1 MASKP
6 SENLVKTKMLH
17 ETSTKSSQNLRKIH
31 EMPRHLRFNKYVLT
45 HYRPPSDSIGC
56 LKSLFYLHNE
66 TVNILTHGIPVVVI
80 LASIPWLLPWD
91 ELKVPY
97 LPSFHVVA
105 SIAPWIGSTIY
116 HLFMNHNTV
125 FTVVDLTA
133 PGLTGCTNNTNGSIW
148 HQYYFD
154 ITFFFQLLMCPRSLQ
169 KWGFQML
176 IIFFHFLSFNFK
188 IHNWCSKNGPWI
200 V

>member
-1 MASKP
+1 M
-6 SENLVKTKMLH
+6 
-17 ETSTKSSQNLRKIH
+17 
-31 EMPRHLRFNKYVLT
+31 
-45 HYRPPSDSIGC
+45 
-56 LKSLFYLHNE
+56 
-66 TVNILTHGIPVVVI
+66 VVI

-133 PGLTGCTNNTNGSIW
+133 LGLTLLGLGLIKINDVSANFNN
-148 HQYYFD
+148 
-154 ITFFFQLLMCPRSLQ
+154 PRTSLI
-169 KWGFQML
+169 L
-176 IIFFHFLSFNFK
+176 N
-188 IHNWCSKNGPWI
+188 N
-200 V
+200 

>member
-1 MASKP
+1 MK
-6 SENLVKTKMLH
+6 NKKVLFLKKKNCVNIKTKRLCLL
-17 ETSTKSSQNLRKIH
+17 TKFSGK
-31 EMPRHLRFNKYVLT
+31 VL
-45 HYRPPSDSIGC
+45 I
-56 LKSLFYLHNE
+56 LFFSAFP
-66 TVNILTHGIPVVVI
+66 GIPVVVI

-133 PGLTGCTNNTNGSIW
+133 PDLTGCTKGQLISKFLFW
-148 HQYYFD
+148 CHRFD
-154 ITFFFQLLMCPRSLQ
+154 QQNDCKDFCPESSYSLLRASWKLFGTSRRLPY
-169 KWGFQML
+169 K
-176 IIFFHFLSFNFK
+176 
-188 IHNWCSKNGPWI
+188 
-200 V
+200 

>member
-1 MASKP
+1 M
-6 SENLVKTKMLH
+6 
-17 ETSTKSSQNLRKIH
+17 
-31 EMPRHLRFNKYVLT
+31 
-45 HYRPPSDSIGC
+45 
-56 LKSLFYLHNE
+56 
-66 TVNILTHGIPVVVI
+66 VVI

-133 PGLTGCTNNTNGSIW
+133 PDLTGCTIGQLISKFLFGVIVLTNKMTVRISVLKVLIAYSGLLGSFLGL
-148 HQYYFD
+148 HV
-154 ITFFFQLLMCPRSLQ
+154 
-169 KWGFQML
+169 GFRINV
-176 IIFFHFLSFNFK
+176 IIY
-188 IHNWCSKNGPWI
+188 
-200 V
+200 

>member
-1 MASKP
+1 M
-6 SENLVKTKMLH
+6 
-17 ETSTKSSQNLRKIH
+17 
-31 EMPRHLRFNKYVLT
+31 
-45 HYRPPSDSIGC
+45 
-56 LKSLFYLHNE
+56 
-66 TVNILTHGIPVVVI
+66 VVI

-133 PGLTGCTNNTNGSIW
+133 PGLTRFGAGTLTWQDPVHSWKAGPGEVMTEENLFI
-148 HQYYFD
+148 YYKS
-154 ITFFFQLLMCPRSLQ
+154 PASLYTPL
-169 KWGFQML
+169 GRVF
-176 IIFFHFLSFNFK
+176 
-188 IHNWCSKNGPWI
+188 
-200 V
+200 VE

>member
-1 MASKP
+1 M
-6 SENLVKTKMLH
+6 
-17 ETSTKSSQNLRKIH
+17 
-31 EMPRHLRFNKYVLT
+31 
-45 HYRPPSDSIGC
+45 
-56 LKSLFYLHNE
+56 
-66 TVNILTHGIPVVVI
+66 VVI

-133 PGLTGCTNNTNGSIW
+133 PGLTGCTTSAAGQFGTNLILILTSSSN
-148 HQYYFD
+148 
-154 ITFFFQLLMCPRSLQ
+154 FFCAPEVC
-169 KWGFQML
+169 KNDGF
-176 IIFFHFLSFNFK
+176 K
-188 IHNWCSKNGPWI
+188 C
-200 V
+200 